1 MSQNIDD
8 FDAMKEKKKKTDT
21 QKNTKEGHASNV
33 YCEFEHRHELQILHN
48 VQNVDGMEK
57 AENTIKPVDLLNI
70 PCSFHIWAHAKKK
83 KKKFLFFY
91 FYGF

>member
-8 FDAMKEKKKKTDT
+8 FDAMKGEKKTDT

-33 YCEFEHRHELQILHN
+33 YCEFEHRYELQILHN

-57 AENTIKPVDLLNI
+57 AENTIKPVNLLNI
-70 PCSFHIWAHAKKK
+70 PCNFHI
-83 KKKFLFFY
+83 
-91 FYGF
+91 